1 MPVAPEPPAEGEAS
15 INIAP
20 THQPCDI
27 LMFEGDSNA
36 LLSEIEIGN
45 SSISANSGVNAGNWN
60 QEPPTDLNIGE
71 ESIL

>member
-1 MPVAPEPPAEGEAS
+1 MPVAPEPPAKGEAS

-20 THQPCDI
+20 TPQPWEI
-27 LMFEGDSNA
+27 WTSQGNSNA
-36 LLSEIEIGN
+36 FQSQVEIGN
-45 SSISANSGVNAGNWN
+45 TYISLNSGENTGNWN